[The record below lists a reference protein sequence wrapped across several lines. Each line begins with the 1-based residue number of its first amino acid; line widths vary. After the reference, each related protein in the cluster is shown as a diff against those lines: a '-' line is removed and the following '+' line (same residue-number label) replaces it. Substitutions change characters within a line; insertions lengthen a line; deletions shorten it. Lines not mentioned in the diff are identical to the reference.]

1 MAPSNCFFHSFQ
13 IGERGVNLSGGQ
25 RQRVGLARA
34 LYSQRPILLLD
45 DPLSAVDACVGSHV
59 FHKAIKGFS
68 KGKTIL
74 FVTHQ
79 LQVKACPQISP
90 TPLFGMFI
98 PEKAKTTKYILRIHS
113 PSQAQVEQKLW
124 V

>member
-1 MAPSNCFFHSFQ
+1 MFFFSLWQ

-34 LYSQRPILLLD
+34 LYSDRPILLLD
-45 DPLSAVDACVGSHV
+45 DPLSAIDACVGSHV
-59 FHKAIKGFS
+59 FHKAIKEFS

-79 LQVKACPQISP
+79 LQVRGSSANVTRVSRKVTRCWNP
-90 TPLFGMFI
+90 T
-98 PEKAKTTKYILRIHS
+98 ED
-113 PSQAQVEQKLW
+113 
-124 V
+124 